1 MCATCGCSDDRTGRV
16 TTIAEPH
23 GADGVPAHE
32 HGPGHGPG
40 HGHDHTPG
48 PDHVHPVP
56 VPPAPVSRLQ
66 RLEIDILAKND
77 RLADANRE
85 RLRERGVVA
94 LNLMS
99 SPGSGKT
106 TLLVRTLH
114 ELAGELPVAVVEGDQ
129 ETQLDA
135 ERIHATGAPV
145 VQVNTGAGCHL
156 DAQMISEA
164 IDRLDPASGSLL
176 FVENVGNL
184 VCPAAFDLGESAKV
198 VVIAVTEGDDKPSKY
213 PQMFACADLLIV
225 NKIDLLPYV
234 DFDVDACVARA
245 REVNPGLEVL
255 TLSATTGAGL
265 EEWCAWLRRSAV
277 SS

>member
-1 MCATCGCSDDRTGRV
+1 MCATCGCSEGLDVRV
-16 TTIAEPH
+16 TTVSGGQ
-23 GADGVPAHE
+23 GADSPHQ
-32 HGPGHGPG
+32 HSH
-40 HGHDHTPG
+40 G
-48 PDHVHPVP
+48 PDHVHP
-56 VPPAPVSRLQ
+56 PAAMPRLQ

-77 RLADANRE
+77 ELAVSNRQ
-85 RLRERGVVA
+85 RLRARGVLA

-106 TLLVRTLH
+106 TLLVRTLR
-114 ELAGELPVAVVEGDQ
+114 ELAGELPLVVVEGDQ

-135 ERIHATGAPV
+135 ERIHATGVPV

-156 DAQMISEA
+156 DAQMIGEA
-164 IDRLDPASGSLL
+164 IDQLDPEQGSLL

-225 NKIDLLPYV
+225 NKVDLLPYV

-245 REVNPGLEVL
+245 RSVNPGLEVL
-255 TLSATTGAGL
+255 TLSATTGAGIDD
-265 EEWCAWLRRSAV
+265 WCDWLRRRLVNA
-277 SS
+277 

>member
-1 MCATCGCSDDRTGRV
+1 MCTTCGCSKDGMVRLTGMAVLSDD
-16 TTIAEPH
+16 
-23 GADGVPAHE
+23 
-32 HGPGHGPG
+32 
-40 HGHDHTPG
+40 HGHRHD
-48 PDHVHPVP
+48 VQ
-56 VPPAPVSRLQ
+56 PAPVVGQAEQHGCERTPVDEAVPRHR

-77 RLADANRE
+77 ELAKANRE
-85 RLRERGVVA
+85 LLRDRRIVT

-106 TLLVRTLH
+106 TLLVRTLR
-114 ELAGELPVAVVEGDQ
+114 ELDGEMPVAVVEGDQ

-135 ERIHATGAPV
+135 ARIQATGAPV

-156 DAQMISEA
+156 DADMMRRA
-164 IDRLDPASGSLL
+164 INHLDPVPGTLL

-184 VCPAAFDLGESAKV
+184 VCPAAFDLGELARI
-198 VVIAVTEGDDKPSKY
+198 VIISVTEGDDKPAKY

-245 REVNPGLEVL
+245 RAARPGLQVL
-255 TLSATTGAGL
+255 ALSATSGAGA
-265 EEWCAWLRRSAV
+265 EQWYDWLRRTRTENS
-277 SS
+277 